1 MSTIMFETT
10 VTAERQL
17 HCQLPPSLTIGSRVR
32 VTVEEVVKNRG
43 DDFPPQS
50 ELGRTLWA
58 IRQRAV
64 ARGMALQ
71 TVDEILEE
79 IRRDRAEAG
88 DD

>member
-1 MSTIMFETT
+1 MNAITFETT

-17 HCQLPPSLTIGSRVR
+17 HCKLPVSLPIGSRVR
-32 VTVEEVVKNRG
+32 VTVEAVANNGSE
-43 DDFPPQS
+43 DFSPQS

-58 IRQRAV
+58 IRQRAI
-64 ARGMALQ
+64 AKGMALQ

>member
-1 MSTIMFETT
+1 MSAIMFETT

-17 HCQLPPSLTIGSRVR
+17 HCELPLSLPIGSRVR
-32 VTVEEVVKNRG
+32 VTVEEVVNSSG
-43 DDFPPQS
+43 EDFSPQS
-50 ELGRTLWA
+50 ELGCTLWA

-64 ARGMALQ
+64 AKGMALQ
-71 TVDEILEE
+71 PVDEILEE

>member
-1 MSTIMFETT
+1 MSTLMFETT
-10 VTAERQL
+10 VTADRQL
-17 HCQLPPSLTIGSRVR
+17 HCELPASLPIGSKVR
-32 VTVEEVVKNRG
+32 VTVEAVAHPVGE
-43 DDFPPQS
+43 DSSPQS

-64 ARGMALQ
+64 AKGMVLQ
-71 TVDEILEE
+71 TVDEILED